1 MSALRGLF
9 LDHYETFRRRLRR
22 RLGSDDLALDAL
34 QETWLRVERMGST
47 PPHRSP
53 VAYLFRMSIN
63 AASDQRQAQAR
74 MLTGAEVDAL
84 MDETADHLDPAAVT
98 FGQMEMALLVA
109 ALDELPARQ
118 RAILV
123 AARIEQQPIDVIAA
137 QHGVSTR
144 MIGKE
149 LKKAL
154 QHCAGRLD
162 RPLVQRFG
170 PGAGKQS

>member
-1 MSALRGLF
+1 MTSLRGLF
-9 LDHYETFRRRLRR
+9 LDHYEAFRKRLRR

-34 QETWLRVERMGST
+34 QETWLRVERMGNIV
-47 PPHRSP
+47 PQRSP

-63 AASDQRQAQAR
+63 AASDQRQAHAR
-74 MLTGAEVDAL
+74 MLTGTELDAL

-98 FGQMEMALLVA
+98 FGQVEMAQLEL
-109 ALDELPARQ
+109 ALRELPERQ

-123 AARIEQQPIDVIAA
+123 AARIEQLPIETIAL
-137 QHGVSTR
+137 QHGVSAR

-170 PGAGKQS
+170 PGAGKPS